1 MFRRRMPFTQ
11 LAFATVLGVA
21 GGFYIYRPYF
31 ETVPKTSGQQN
42 QDVPKKQKETD

>member
-31 ETVPKTSGQQN
+31 ETFLKYQLQCIKNAFV
-42 QDVPKKQKETD
+42 